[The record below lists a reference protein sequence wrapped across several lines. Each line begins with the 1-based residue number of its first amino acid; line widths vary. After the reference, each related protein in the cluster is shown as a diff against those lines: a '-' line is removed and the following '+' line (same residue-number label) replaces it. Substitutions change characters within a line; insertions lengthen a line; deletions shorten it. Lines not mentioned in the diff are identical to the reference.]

1 MYLTGTETHRR
12 LGWATRMTSA
22 DTFRRPTGES
32 AAVLTPPL
40 TCSSSSVW
48 VSIFFFGSASLL
60 IPVVSYRILAVRKTR
75 EPNSTQRPPSRH
87 EPGTIATPT
96 TTPGAIP
103 ARIPTV
109 EAETDRGRLRP
120 ARFANKTLDAVWKA
134 KLCLPSGSQG
144 QTWALLSVELEKPRT
159 NSFQVPDSNTSRT
172 LPRLDRQP
180 S

>member
-1 MYLTGTETHRR
+1 MHLTGTDTHRR

-22 DTFRRPTGES
+22 DTFRRSDWRVGC
-32 AAVLTPPL
+32 
-40 TCSSSSVW
+40 CSHPATYLFF
-48 VSIFFFGSASLL
+48 IIGLGFDLFFGSASLL
-60 IPVVSYRILAVRKTR
+60 IPVVSYRILAVRQTLQ
-75 EPNSTQRPPSRH
+75 PNATQRPPSRH